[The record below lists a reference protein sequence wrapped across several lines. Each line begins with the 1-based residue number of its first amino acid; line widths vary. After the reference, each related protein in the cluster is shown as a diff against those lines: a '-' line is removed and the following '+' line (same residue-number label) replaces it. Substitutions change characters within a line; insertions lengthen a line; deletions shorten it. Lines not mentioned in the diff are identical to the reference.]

1 MSQHRI
7 SCEQFVF
14 TNKPMD
20 RMLDERDDR
29 CVYASFSNEIWRRI
43 SKSRLLM
50 LERFC
55 TENYLR
61 QNNAAHDTII
71 GYLSPGDV
79 DILFEATIFL
89 EHIFDREKDLIS
101 VYSRQIVS
109 KLKAFASIAFFVGVS
124 QRVFVE
130 GGRLNRLKRRGS
142 NEGWTK
148 KERMNEIK
156 IKLLLFNF

>member
-1 MSQHRI
+1 M
-7 SCEQFVF
+7 
-14 TNKPMD
+14 
-20 RMLDERDDR
+20 
-29 CVYASFSNEIWRRI
+29 
-43 SKSRLLM
+43 
-50 LERFC
+50 
-55 TENYLR
+55 
-61 QNNAAHDTII
+61 
-71 GYLSPGDV
+71 

-101 VYSRQIVS
+101 VYSRCNFSRQIVS
-109 KLKAFASIAFFVGVS
+109 KLKAFASMGFFVAVS